1 MSETTTATRCSKFG
15 DMTIGDCLAVL
26 EQRRAEGRPV
36 GRRCVEVID
45 PQKLAL
51 SAAEISGVEDQAMDR
66 LIDSMHA
73 RAIGGP
79 MLESQLDQDPERWDG
94 MS

>member
-1 MSETTTATRCSKFG
+1 
-15 DMTIGDCLAVL
+15 
-26 EQRRAEGRPV
+26 
-36 GRRCVEVID
+36 
-45 PQKLAL
+45 
-51 SAAEISGVEDQAMDR
+51 MDR

>member
-1 MSETTTATRCSKFG
+1 MSETTIPTRASIFG
-15 DMTIGDCLAVL
+15 DLSIGDCLARL
-26 EQRRAEGRPV
+26 ERRAAEGRPV
-36 GRRCVEVID
+36 GRRRVEAID